1 MGKKKQPSPD
11 DPKAVVRNLMK
22 AGKVKKKCCRSKPR
36 CDRCPVRALKKAE
49 KKARQKA
56 EKDALKAHEK
66 AHKKDRKKARKKAG
80 KKALTKTREQAQR
93 TPEPTHSTA

>member
-56 EKDALKAHEK
+56 EKDLLKAHE
-66 AHKKDRKKARKKAG
+66 KDRKKARKKAD
-80 KKALTKTREQAQR
+80 KADKNALAKTREQALR